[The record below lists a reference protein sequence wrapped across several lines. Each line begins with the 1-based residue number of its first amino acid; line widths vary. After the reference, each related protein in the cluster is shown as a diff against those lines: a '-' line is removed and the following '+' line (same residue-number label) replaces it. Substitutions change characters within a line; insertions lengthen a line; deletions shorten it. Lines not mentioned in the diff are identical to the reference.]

1 MLKNEGMK
9 NKITIFDIQPL
20 GTGPV
25 SSSVSFELTALIT
38 WPSDVCVTD
47 GNLLGVDIQSVRRL
61 IVQHV
66 SV

>member
-38 WPSDVCVTD
+38 WPRDVCVTD